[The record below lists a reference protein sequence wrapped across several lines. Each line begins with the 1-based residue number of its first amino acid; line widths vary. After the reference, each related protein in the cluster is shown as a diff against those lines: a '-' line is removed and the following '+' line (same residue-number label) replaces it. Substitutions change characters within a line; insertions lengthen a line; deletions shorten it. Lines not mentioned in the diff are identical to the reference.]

1 MKISLQEVEHV
12 ARLARLKLTD
22 EQSATLVD
30 QLSDVLTYF
39 DKLNELNTADVEPMS
54 HAVQLSDVF
63 RRDSAEN
70 SIERD
75 EALANAPAQQD
86 GFFKVP
92 KVLG

>member
-22 EQSATLVD
+22 EQSEILVG
-30 QLSDVLTYF
+30 QLSNVLTYF
-39 DKLNELNTADVEPMS
+39 DKLNELDTTDVEPMS
-54 HAVQLSDVF
+54 HAVQLVDVF
-63 RRDSAEN
+63 RRDRAGG
-70 SIERD
+70 SIGRD

-86 GFFKVP
+86 GLFKVP